1 MPSMKE
7 KSGNSQRMKRKLSDI
22 VRSAA
27 PRPLWNAYLRAR
39 GLGQIHSWRTFD
51 YMATRADPRP
61 LFEGRFA
68 ELYAKYSSLDPNLDP
83 EQGRYVH
90 YFSCFFAGLCRH
102 IPGDFVC
109 AGISYGVGAKMV
121 FEFTDFQ
128 SLGKTLHLIDPF
140 EGIAVGGIA
149 GNYNRD
155 PEYVRRQYPADAPIV
170 IHRARIPLHLP
181 GKLAF
186 VLSTTGVPAAE
197 EASVPIF
204 YEALSPGG
212 ILISDRG
219 IHKLPSVT
227 PLWMPSGFAVY
238 FKQ

>member
-1 MPSMKE
+1 MSE
-7 KSGNSQRMKRKLSDI
+7 KSHTLRRIKQKLSGI
-22 VRSAA
+22 VRSVT
-27 PRPLWNAYLRAR
+27 PRPVWNAYLRAR
-39 GLGQIHSWRTFD
+39 GLEQIHPWRTFG
-51 YMATRADPRP
+51 YIASRANTQP

-83 EQGRYVH
+83 EEGRYVH
-90 YFSCFFAGLCRH
+90 YFSCFFASLCRH
-102 IPGDFVC
+102 VPGDFVC
-109 AGISYGVGAKMV
+109 AGISYGVGAKMI
-121 FEFTDFQ
+121 FEFTDFS

-140 EGIAVGGIA
+140 EGISAGGVA
-149 GNYNRD
+149 ENYNRD
-155 PEYVRRQYPADAPIV
+155 PDYVRSQYPADAPVV
-170 IHRARIPLHLP
+170 IHRARIPLRLP

-186 VLSTTGVPAAE
+186 VLSTTGVPEAE

-219 IHKLPSVT
+219 VHKLPTVT

>member
-1 MPSMKE
+1 MRE
-7 KSGNSQRMKRKLSDI
+7 KSGEVKRIKRKLSGL
-22 VRSAA
+22 VRSVA
-27 PRPLWNAYLRAR
+27 PLPVWNAYLRAR
-39 GLGQIHSWRTFD
+39 GLGQVHSWRTFG
-51 YMATRADPRP
+51 YMATRADPRR

-83 EQGRYVH
+83 EKARYVH
-90 YFSCFFAGLCRH
+90 YCNCYFAALCRH
-102 IPGDFVC
+102 VPGDFVC
-109 AGISYGVGAKMV
+109 AGISYGVGAKMI
-121 FEFTDFQ
+121 FEFTDFP

-140 EGIAVGGIA
+140 EGISVGGVA
-149 GNYNRD
+149 ENYNRD

-170 IHRARIPLHLP
+170 IHRARIPLRLP

-186 VLSTTGVPAAE
+186 AISTTGVPVAE

-227 PLWMPSGFAVY
+227 PLWLPSGLAVY